1 MQFHPDR
8 NPDNK
13 EAEEKF
19 KEASEAY
26 EVLNDDE
33 KRARYDQYG
42 HSGLKGEDFSG
53 FSDIND
59 IFSHFSDIFGGSSI
73 FDDFFGTSSRTRSSG
88 RQRARNGT
96 PGADLRVI
104 LKLTLEEIATG
115 TSKKIKIKKYVK
127 CNACNG
133 TGSESGSSLKTC
145 PVCSGTGEVR
155 SVSRSVFGQFV
166 NIQTCANCN
175 GQGTVVDKPC
185 RKCTGDGRVLEEVTI
200 KINVPAG
207 VQNNSYMTLRGEGN
221 AGVRNGAAGDIIVV
235 FQELPHEYFVR
246 DGDDII
252 YDLYLTFP
260 ELLGLIDNP
269 KDIVNFTYRR
279 NNLRRLAWPSNG
291 KVDCFYFSG
300 DSEFQKVAKKIF
312 DQPVAATI
320 TGSVAC
326 QGKATGTVRIIN
338 RGEDLTSFQSGEI
351 MVATQTQPSYVQQM
365 CLAAAIVTDV
375 GGITSHAA
383 IISREFDIPCIV
395 GTGNATRL
403 LKNGDSVVVDAYS
416 GIVSKVV

>member
-1 MQFHPDR
+1 MSSKKDYYEILNVPKNASKDDIKKAYRKLAMQYHPDR

-26 EVLNDDE
+26 EVLNDEE

-42 HSGLKGEDFSG
+42 HSGLKGDDFSG
-53 FSDIND
+53 FSDVND

-73 FDDFFGTSSRTRSSG
+73 FDDFFGTASSRTRSSG
-88 RQRARNGT
+88 RQRTHSGT
-96 PGADLRVI
+96 PGSDLRVS

-145 PVCSGTGEVR
+145 PVCGGTGEVR

-185 RKCTGDGRVLEEVTI
+185 RKCTGDGRILEEVAI

-221 AGVRNGAAGDIIVV
+221 AGIRNGAAGDIIVV
-235 FQELPHEYFVR
+235 FQEAQHEYFVR

-252 YDLYLTFP
+252 YDLYLTLP
-260 ELLGLIDNP
+260 ELILGTEVEVPTLTGKAKLKIEP
-269 KDIVNFTYRR
+269 GTQIGKL
-279 NNLRRLAWPSNG
+279 LRMREKGIPHLNQRSNG
-291 KVDCFYFSG
+291 DQLVRIN
-300 DSEFQKVAKKIF
+300 VIVPKKITNKER
-312 DQPVAATI
+312 D
-320 TGSVAC
+320 
-326 QGKATGTVRIIN
+326 
-338 RGEDLTSFQSGEI
+338 
-351 MVATQTQPSYVQQM
+351 
-365 CLAAAIVTDV
+365 
-375 GGITSHAA
+375 
-383 IISREFDIPCIV
+383 
-395 GTGNATRL
+395 L
-403 LKNGDSVVVDAYS
+403 LKELSENSNFKSPKTVEERNLYQK
-416 GIVSKVV
+416 IK